1 MMKIAKIFLFALGL
15 SLLLGGCSYSEAH
28 RNNENLKMVTVG
40 MTKDQVREIMGA
52 PLEEKYSLDH
62 VWFYF
67 TQPKWLDGLNT
78 RDECTPLVFDEEGIL
93 KGIGYPYYQKILDQD
108 NAQRQ
113 YVNELL

>member
-1 MMKIAKIFLFALGL
+1 MIKFAKMILFAVGL
-15 SLLLGGCSYSEAH
+15 SLLLGGCSYMEAH
-28 RNNENLKMVTVG
+28 RNNENLKLVSVG
-40 MTKDQVREIMGA
+40 MTKDQVREIMGE
-52 PLEEKYSLDH
+52 PVQEKYSLDH

-108 NAQRQ
+108 NAQRHH
-113 YVNELL
+113 VNELL

>member
-1 MMKIAKIFLFALGL
+1 MP
-15 SLLLGGCSYSEAH
+15 LLLLILLSAINSTHGWAFSP
-28 RNNENLKMVTVG
+28 
-40 MTKDQVREIMGA
+40 QVDI
-52 PLEEKYSLDH
+52 
-62 VWFYF
+62 
-67 TQPKWLDGLNT
+67 LNT